1 VTIVDGGCP
10 LIQPD
15 QDEMYCQLESGFN
28 NACVDL
34 SGESPFP
41 GSKLIALDCTGQWNQ
56 LFRYFQLI
64 IRAQE
69 INHHNVSVSSSCNH
83 RPQSLKYPRL
93 QTNCAISLV
102 LPEVIGLVRGYESQN
117 ITLCFEA
124 QRSSTL
130 SIDGDHVANIVAAY
144 CPAPIHPLVQTFLNR
159 NATPNAAE
167 RLAQNSRKFQ
177 SYNYLME
184 DGEEYKLYGFMPSKF
199 IEEFLY
205 AVKGFGS
212 ETRGRSLPAE

>member
-10 LIQPD
+10 LLQPD
-15 QDEMYCQLESGFN
+15 QEEMYCQLQSGFN

-41 GSKLIALDCTGQWNQ
+41 GSKLIAWDCAGQWNQ
-56 LFRYFQLI
+56 LFRYCQQI
-64 IRAQE
+64 THTQA
-69 INHHNVSVSSSCNH
+69 INHHNVRVSSSCNH
-83 RPQSLKYPRL
+83 RPQTLKCPRL

-177 SYNYLME
+177 SYRYLME
-184 DGEEYKLYGFMPSKF
+184 DGEDYKLYGFMPPNFSK
-199 IEEFLY
+199 EFTD
-205 AVKGFGS
+205 VVSGFEP
-212 ETRGRSLPAE
+212 ETRGS